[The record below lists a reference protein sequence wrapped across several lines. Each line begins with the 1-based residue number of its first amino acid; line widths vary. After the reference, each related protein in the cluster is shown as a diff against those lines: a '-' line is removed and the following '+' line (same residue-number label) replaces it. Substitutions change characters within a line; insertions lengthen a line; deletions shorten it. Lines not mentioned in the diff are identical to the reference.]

1 MTSVLIWR
9 RVAVE
14 LLIMAAIGFGLGLLG
29 PFGSYDMPLGWRLVW
44 WIAFIIVGYALFR
57 PLGIAGEW
65 LADATGLPR
74 LAAAGAATLLAA
86 LPLTWTIGFAL
97 GGMRY
102 DPAILGDGFAV
113 LYLQC
118 AGIGI
123 VIYALMVAMFGRRQP
138 RAYAADADARAA
150 PPAELHPVGVVGSR
164 LHERLPLGFPPI
176 IALNAEDHYVAVHA
190 GDRSEMVLMRLADAI
205 AEAGRDHGLQVHR
218 GWWVAT
224 DAVARSRREGR
235 GLVLVLANGLEVPVS
250 RANVARVREAGLA

>member
-1 MTSVLIWR
+1 MRGVSIWR
-9 RVAVE
+9 RAAVE

-29 PFGSYDMPLGWRLVW
+29 PFGSYEMPLGWRLVW
-44 WIAFIIVGYALFR
+44 WIGFIIVGYALFR

-118 AGIGI
+118 VGIGI
-123 VIYALMVAMFGRRQP
+123 AIYALMVAMFGRRQ
-138 RAYAADADARAA
+138 RHAAADAEARPA
-150 PPAELHPVGVVGSR
+150 PPAEPHPVGVVGSR
-164 LHERLPLGFPPI
+164 LHERLPPGFPPI
-176 IALNAEDHYVAVHA
+176 VALNAEDHYVAVHA
-190 GDRSEMVLMRLADAI
+190 EDRREMVLMRLADAI
-205 AEAGRDHGLQVHR
+205 AEAGQDHGLQVHR
-218 GWWVAT
+218 GWWVAI

-250 RANVARVREAGLA
+250 RANVARVRAAGLA